1 MLWEKVLFFT
11 KNADFLQN
19 NADISKIKGVLVLAG
34 IIFETT
40 YMFVLPYQI
49 WSLELNSKEF

>member
-34 IIFETT
+34 IIFKTT

-49 WSLELNSKEF
+49 WSLELNSKGF

>member
-11 KNADFLQN
+11 KYADFLQN

-34 IIFETT
+34 IIFKTT

>member
-19 NADISKIKGVLVLAG
+19 NADISKIKGALVLAG
-34 IIFETT
+34 I
-40 YMFVLPYQI
+40 
-49 WSLELNSKEF
+49 S

>member
-34 IIFETT
+34 I
-40 YMFVLPYQI
+40 
-49 WSLELNSKEF
+49 S